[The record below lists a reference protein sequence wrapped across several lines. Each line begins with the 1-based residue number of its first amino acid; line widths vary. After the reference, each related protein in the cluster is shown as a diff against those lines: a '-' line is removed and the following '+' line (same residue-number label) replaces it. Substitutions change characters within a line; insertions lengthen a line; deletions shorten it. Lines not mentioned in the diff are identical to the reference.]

1 MFPGVIPGIVSA
13 SPCPGEGGETGTA
26 SPFRHDVGFA
36 CLSPQMETEI
46 SVAIEISSR
55 GIDPEIRPYLEAP
68 SDPAGGNQEASKWA
82 RAGKVAPK
90 GGLRL
95 PMYVH
100 AHPIES

>member
-1 MFPGVIPGIVSA
+1 VIPGVIPESVSA
-13 SPCPGEGGETGTA
+13 SPCPGEGGGTGTA
-26 SPFRHDVGFA
+26 SPCRHDVGFA
-36 CLSPQMETEI
+36 CLSPQRETEI

-55 GIDPEIRPYLEAP
+55 GIDPEIRPCLGAP
-68 SDPAGGNQEASKWA
+68 SDPAGGDQEAPKWA

-100 AHPIES
+100 AHPRES